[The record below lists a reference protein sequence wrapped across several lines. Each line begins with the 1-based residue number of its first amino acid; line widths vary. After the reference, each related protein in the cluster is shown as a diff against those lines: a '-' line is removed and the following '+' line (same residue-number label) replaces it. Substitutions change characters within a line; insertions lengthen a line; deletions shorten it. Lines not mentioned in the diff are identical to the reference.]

1 VHTIVYASTANET
14 FSDEDLAELLA
25 ESRFTNERLSLTGA
39 LLYRN
44 GRFAQVLEGP
54 EEAVRSIYASIVAD
68 ARHRD
73 IRLVTDT
80 TITFRRFSNWTMA
93 YRPLDED
100 RRADIAEFNRA
111 VESDTGL
118 AELTAD
124 AVELMFEEMQ
134 DSQPATP
141 AEPEPEIDVNQIG
154 SSRVVTSIFEK
165 IMADVRNGVL
175 LPGDRMNDGNIAQL
189 MGTSRTPVREALQM
203 LRSIG
208 VVEVSANRFTRIAV
222 VDAEQAT
229 QLIVVLAAL
238 YGAVLHEVI
247 GNVGDATVALMLS
260 DLEEFTAAIGRQ
272 DELQI
277 IGCAANFYMRLVEVS
292 ENPVLKRSIN
302 SVVHAVRLAGPHL
315 EGLIGLDA
323 LAMSQ
328 STLLAAA
335 GSGDVAE
342 AQRGLAMLV
351 ERR

>member
-1 VHTIVYASTANET
+1 MHTIVYASTANET

-73 IRLVTDT
+73 IRLVSDT
-80 TITFRRFSNWTMA
+80 PIESRKFSNWTMA

-100 RRADIAEFNRA
+100 RRADIAEFDRA
-111 VESDTGL
+111 VVADTGL
-118 AELTAD
+118 AELTDD
-124 AVELMFEEMQ
+124 AVGQLFEQLQ
-134 DSQPATP
+134 DTQPA
-141 AEPEPEIDVNQIG
+141 APEPEIDVNQIG
-154 SSRVVTSIFEK
+154 SSRVVISIFEK
-165 IMADVRNGVL
+165 IMADVRSGEL
-175 LPGDRMNDGNIAQL
+175 LPGDRMNDGNIAEL

-238 YGAVLHEVI
+238 YGAVLDEVI
-247 GNVGDATVALMLS
+247 GGVDDATIGLMRA
-260 DLEEFTAAIGRQ
+260 DLANFHAAIGRR

-277 IGCAANFYMRLVEVS
+277 IGCAADFYMRLVEIS
-292 ENPVLKRSIN
+292 MNPALKRSVN

-323 LAMSQ
+323 LAASQ
-328 STLLAAA
+328 SGLLAAV
-335 GSGDVAE
+335 GNGDVAE
-342 AQRGLAMLV
+342 AQRALAMLV
-351 ERR
+351 EGR